1 MNIPKELKEIT
12 QWVCWR
18 LVPDNAGGKDRKL
31 PFNPETGKAAA
42 SNKPET
48 WTTFENASKAVDR
61 YGYTGLG
68 FMFQKEGGIVGVDID
83 HCYDAETGTFNE
95 VATAILERAHTYT
108 EFSPSGTGLHL
119 YFKGTKPGKNSK
131 NSNTQVEMYDSVRFF
146 TFTGNVLAGTPNE
159 IASDD
164 ETLAWIYDTYLA
176 KKKKPTETKKKKS
189 KLPAPLDD
197 EDVLEKAQTASDGDT
212 FSNLW
217 SGNWQGFYES
227 QSEADMSMCLKLAF
241 WTGKNR
247 EQMDRLF
254 RQSGLYRPK
263 WDERHHSNG
272 STYGEE
278 TLDRAIEL
286 TENVYTPSNKSQI
299 FEYEGKY
306 FRAKGEASYVITN
319 FVIRPLEMI
328 VADEETQLTADLVTV
343 HGEIF
348 RMTFMTSDFGNTQ
361 KFKSLLNRNT
371 IALSYFGGDGDLELL
386 KEYIAQLSWVCKTG
400 VKALGIYE
408 RDGRQVFVTYD
419 GSIDAN
425 GNGVEDIVQMGKYK
439 DICTDMLSAELLPA
453 DVLKELGRDLLTF
466 NDAEKTV
473 PILAWCAGCFV
484 KEYLR
489 QQSVKFPHLFLIGE
503 AGSGKSTTLER
514 VILPM
519 FSTGRVTAASQVTA
533 FTVFNESASSS
544 LIPQSMDEFKPSKME
559 NAKLN
564 ILLNLF
570 RDSYDGH
577 SAKRGRADL
586 SVTEYKLLAP
596 LIVAGEESADETA
609 IRERTLELL
618 FSKKDLKN
626 PDCRQAFNRLSRR
639 EQALQN
645 FGRTLLH
652 VALSLKP
659 EMPRSWYDEGLSLFT
674 QELPSRIVNNLAC
687 GYAGLKLVETMC
699 ASYKLSWDEVFPIKL
714 DACVRYLDMSAKDY
728 LLDGRTNNQSIIEQ
742 TFEIMARMELD
753 PRSDYM
759 LSEDGTTLYIRLT
772 QVYDKYTKYRKDY
785 AIMGEVL
792 PYAQFKK
799 QLTHSDLLI
808 QSNAQKRIGQNSVKC
823 WIIDFSALSAR
834 CDVSG
839 FITTDVVPLI

>member
-1 MNIPKELKEIT
+1 M
-12 QWVCWR
+12 
-18 LVPDNAGGKDRKL
+18 
-31 PFNPETGKAAA
+31 
-42 SNKPET
+42 
-48 WTTFENASKAVDR
+48 
-61 YGYTGLG
+61 
-68 FMFQKEGGIVGVDID
+68 
-83 HCYDAETGTFNE
+83 
-95 VATAILERAHTYT
+95 
-108 EFSPSGTGLHL
+108 
-119 YFKGTKPGKNSK
+119 
-131 NSNTQVEMYDSVRFF
+131 
-146 TFTGNVLAGTPNE
+146 
-159 IASDD
+159 
-164 ETLAWIYDTYLA
+164 
-176 KKKKPTETKKKKS
+176 
-189 KLPAPLDD
+189 
-197 EDVLEKAQTASDGDT
+197 
-212 FSNLW
+212 
-217 SGNWQGFYES
+217 
-227 QSEADMSMCLKLAF
+227 
-241 WTGKNR
+241 
-247 EQMDRLF
+247 
-254 RQSGLYRPK
+254 
-263 WDERHHSNG
+263 
-272 STYGEE
+272 
-278 TLDRAIEL
+278 
-286 TENVYTPSNKSQI
+286 
-299 FEYEGKY
+299 
-306 FRAKGEASYVITN
+306 
-319 FVIRPLEMI
+319 
-328 VADEETQLTADLVTV
+328 
-343 HGEIF
+343 
-348 RMTFMTSDFGNTQ
+348 
-361 KFKSLLNRNT
+361 
-371 IALSYFGGDGDLELL
+371 
-386 KEYIAQLSWVCKTG
+386 
-400 VKALGIYE
+400 
-408 RDGRQVFVTYD
+408 
-419 GSIDAN
+419 
-425 GNGVEDIVQMGKYK
+425 
-439 DICTDMLSAELLPA
+439 
-453 DVLKELGRDLLTF
+453 
-466 NDAEKTV
+466 
-473 PILAWCAGCFV
+473 
-484 KEYLR
+484 R

-618 FSKKDLKN
+618 FSKKDLKK

-823 WIIDFSALSAR
+823 WILDFSALSAR